1 MQFRKDKTGEPL
13 SVLGY
18 GCMRFSRKRGS
29 LDYEKAEKELLLA
42 YKKGVN
48 YYDTAYLYPGSEE
61 LLGKFL
67 ENNNLRDK
75 VNIATK
81 LPQYLVR
88 NAGQI
93 DKFFDEELRR
103 LRTDHV
109 DYYLMHL
116 MTDISEWERLKGFGI
131 AEWIESKKQSGA
143 IRNIGFSFHGNT
155 DMFLKILNA
164 YDWDF
169 CQIQYNYMDENTQ
182 AGRAGLEAAEKKGIP
197 VIIMEP
203 LRGGKLVG
211 LLPEKAKQLIAS
223 DPHGWSPAEWGL
235 RWLWDQPG
243 VTCVLSGMNSRE
255 MVAENCRIADSV
267 RAGEFGEAEF
277 ALLEEVK
284 KEINAKIRI
293 GCTGC
298 GYCMPCPKGVDIPGT
313 FSCWN
318 RMYSENRVAGI
329 REYAMTIGFRKKTA
343 YASQCVGCGKCEAH
357 CPQKLPIREALKK
370 ADRALCP
377 PPVKAGIEVAKKFMR
392 KG

>member
-131 AEWIESKKQSGA
+131 AEWIESKKQSEA

-155 DMFLKILNA
+155 DMFLKILIA

-277 ALLEEVK
+277 ALLEKVK
-284 KEINAKIRI
+284 KEINARIRI

-329 REYAMTIGFRKKTA
+329 REYAMTIGFRKKPA

-377 PPVKAGIEVAKKFMR
+377 PPVKFGIEVAKKFMR

>member
-357 CPQKLPIREALKK
+357 CPQKLPIRQALKQ

-377 PPVKAGIEVAKKFMR
+377 PPVKFGIEVVKKFMR

>member
-131 AEWIESKKQSGA
+131 AEWIESKKQSEA

-277 ALLEEVK
+277 ALLEKVK
-284 KEINAKIRI
+284 KEINARIRI

-329 REYAMTIGFRKKTA
+329 REYAMTIGFRKKPA

-377 PPVKAGIEVAKKFMR
+377 PPVKFGIEVAKKFMR

>member
-116 MTDISEWERLKGFGI
+116 MTDISEWERLKGYGI
-131 AEWIESKKQSGA
+131 VQWIESKKQSGA

-182 AGRAGLEAAEKKGIP
+182 AGRTGLEAAEKKGIP

-277 ALLEEVK
+277 ALLEKVRRK
-284 KEINAKIRI
+284 STPGSGSAARDAAIVCHVRKAWIFRAPSAA
-293 GCTGC
+293 GTACT
-298 GYCMPCPKGVDIPGT
+298 PKTVWRGSG
-313 FSCWN
+313 N
-318 RMYSENRVAGI
+318 
-329 REYAMTIGFRKKTA
+329 
-343 YASQCVGCGKCEAH
+343 
-357 CPQKLPIREALKK
+357 
-370 ADRALCP
+370 
-377 PPVKAGIEVAKKFMR
+377 MR
-392 KG
+392 

>member
-277 ALLEEVK
+277 ALLEKVK
-284 KEINAKIRI
+284 KEINARIRI

-357 CPQKLPIREALKK
+357 CPQKLPIRQALKQ

-377 PPVKAGIEVAKKFMR
+377 PPVKFGIEVVKKFMR